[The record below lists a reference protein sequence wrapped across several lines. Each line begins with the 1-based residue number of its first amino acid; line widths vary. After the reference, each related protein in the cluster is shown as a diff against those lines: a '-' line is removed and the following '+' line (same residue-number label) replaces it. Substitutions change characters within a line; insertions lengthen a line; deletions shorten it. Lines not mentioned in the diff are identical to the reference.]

1 MANYDFYPYVSLESN
16 VDINDLRYSL
26 RVYDPV
32 KNINYLDQSNSKIS
46 PYSKNLL
53 IKSTGNFRTHIL
65 KIVVND
71 PAKIKECILIFDLF
85 RISNSGDEV
94 HVIKRYLSEN
104 RIEDFSYQNRLK
116 NIKVILN
123 ISITFLGERQ

>member
-32 KNINYLDQSNSKIS
+32 KNINYLDRSNNKIS

-53 IKSTGNFRTHIL
+53 IK
-65 KIVVND
+65 
-71 PAKIKECILIFDLF
+71 
-85 RISNSGDEV
+85 
-94 HVIKRYLSEN
+94 
-104 RIEDFSYQNRLK
+104 
-116 NIKVILN
+116 
-123 ISITFLGERQ
+123 